1 MLYVFDDESEILYIS
16 MINVDKHSKSPLRIY
31 RQSSKVLTFIVIL
44 VRVKDTGRIDVKLK
58 VEPVRLPPNN
68 SRMVKSVRCL
78 HENNIHVNKFSS
90 FPFENFP
97 IMPPLISTL
106 R

>member
-31 RQSSKVLTFIVIL
+31 RQSSKVLTFIFIL

-58 VEPVRLPPNN
+58 VEPVRLPPTNN
-68 SRMVKSVRCL
+68 SRMVK
-78 HENNIHVNKFSS
+78 
-90 FPFENFP
+90 
-97 IMPPLISTL
+97 L